1 MEREFLE
8 EQLAAGRSLEQIGR
22 LVGKHPSTVGYWL
35 NKHGLV
41 AAHHAE
47 YAPRGGIS
55 RERLAE
61 LVERGLTTRGIAAEC
76 SVGCSTVRYWLKRHG
91 LETARSRR
99 ARESD
104 GPRPSHVT
112 RECPAHG
119 PVSFALESRG
129 YYRCTRC
136 RSEGVSRRRRKV
148 KEILVAEAGGRCT
161 ACGFDA
167 HQAALEFHH
176 LDPSQKRFNL
186 SLRGVTRS
194 IDKLRAEARKCVLLC
209 SNCHALVE
217 AGVLTV

>member
-8 EQLAAGRSLEQIGR
+8 AQLAAGRSLEQIGR

-35 NKHGLV
+35 KKHGLV

-47 YAPRGGIS
+47 YAPRGGIT

-61 LVERGLTTRGIAAEC
+61 LVELGLTTRAIAAEC
-76 SVGCSTVRYWLKRHG
+76 SVGYSTVRYWLKRHG
-91 LETARSRR
+91 LETLRTRREPARDR
-99 ARESD
+99 
-104 GPRPSHVT
+104 PRHVA
-112 RECPAHG
+112 RECPKHG
-119 PVSFALESRG
+119 AVNFVLESRG

-136 RSEGVSRRRRKV
+136 RAERVSHRRRKV
-148 KEILVAEAGGRCT
+148 KEILVAEAGGGCV
-161 ACGFDA
+161 ACGFNA
-167 HQAALEFHH
+167 HQAALAFHH

-209 SNCHALVE
+209 ATCHAMVE
-217 AGVLTV
+217 AGVLSV